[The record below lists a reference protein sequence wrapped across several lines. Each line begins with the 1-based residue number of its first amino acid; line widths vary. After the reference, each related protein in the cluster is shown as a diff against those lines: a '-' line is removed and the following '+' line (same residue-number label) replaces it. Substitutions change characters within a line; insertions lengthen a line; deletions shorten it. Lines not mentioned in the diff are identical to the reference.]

1 MKQVKVPKSQILVL
15 GYWHRNLGDD
25 LFLKILAERYSNTT
39 FNIYINKENFR
50 PFKTLVNVKPV
61 FRYNSRTI
69 SRRAK
74 NKLDNFLFK
83 FGFVTLNSIQREL
96 LNYKQIVEIGG
107 SIFIQPSTGFDSNY
121 YLRKAIGKSGID
133 YSILGCNFGPY
144 SSEQQVQE
152 YQKIFDE
159 SNWVSFRD
167 SYSFQLFKNNNDN
180 LHCFPDIVFGLDISP
195 YCKSQDYH
203 LISVIY
209 PHSAKYR
216 EDYISW
222 LTTEITYIVKILN
235 EKVVLMGFCAE
246 EGDEKVADIIIERL
260 GNDVRD
266 NVKKA
271 IHSNIEDSLNIIS
284 KAKKIIA
291 TRYHAMILAWVFHKP
306 TFVISYS
313 RKVDEVIHDIAPQQ
327 KFHPINKIAEIE
339 HAEYSEYPLDYFD
352 NVISQSRGH
361 FNYLDTALILN

>member
-152 YQKIFDE
+152 
-159 SNWVSFRD
+159 
-167 SYSFQLFKNNNDN
+167 
-180 LHCFPDIVFGLDISP
+180 
-195 YCKSQDYH
+195 
-203 LISVIY
+203 
-209 PHSAKYR
+209 
-216 EDYISW
+216 
-222 LTTEITYIVKILN
+222 
-235 EKVVLMGFCAE
+235 
-246 EGDEKVADIIIERL
+246 
-260 GNDVRD
+260 
-266 NVKKA
+266 
-271 IHSNIEDSLNIIS
+271 
-284 KAKKIIA
+284 
-291 TRYHAMILAWVFHKP
+291 
-306 TFVISYS
+306 
-313 RKVDEVIHDIAPQQ
+313 
-327 KFHPINKIAEIE
+327 
-339 HAEYSEYPLDYFD
+339 
-352 NVISQSRGH
+352 
-361 FNYLDTALILN
+361 